1 MIYNTVKRSEHGTF
15 SNLPASGK
23 NLAMQ
28 FGFALMLVF
37 ARTFL
42 SKSLPGKIIRL
53 LLVVLKLL

>member
-23 NLAMQ
+23 SLAMQ
-28 FGFALMLVF
+28 FGFALMLIF

-42 SKSLPGKIIRL
+42 SKSLPGKII
-53 LLVVLKLL
+53 VTTCTT